1 MMLDTILVALVFVV
15 GAVLLSKRVRDNRKW
30 RATVTPLA
38 SIIGSGFLVIVPLLG
53 NAVGGYAPLAM
64 LVVVILAY
72 LIGAAI
78 RFNIRVA
85 EPLLASAGAE
95 ASTLSRL
102 EYVSGIVLGFAYV
115 ISVTFY
121 LRLLASFAL
130 RGLDF
135 ESDLAG
141 KLITT
146 AILVFIGGA
155 GWLRGLDFLERLEEY
170 SVSIK
175 LAIIASLLVGWGI
188 HDASKIGDLGI
199 AATLP
204 AGLDPL
210 YVIRL
215 LAGVLI
221 VVQGFETSRYLGA
234 EYDNELRVLTMRRAQ
249 IISALIYVVFV
260 TLALPSFGLLSDVVD
275 ETAIIDLS
283 GSVAAV
289 LPAMLVIAAIMSQ
302 LSAAVADTVGSGGL
316 FAQGIGKRFGLS
328 AKAGYVLVAS
338 VGVVLVWATN
348 IFEIISL
355 ASRAFATYYALQCLV
370 ALAAALRCAPG
381 GRRTAQIWVFGLLAA
396 LLFAAAVL
404 AIPAG

>member
-1 MMLDTILVALVFVV
+1 MLDTIIVGLALIV
-15 GAVLLSKRVRDNRKW
+15 GALLLSKRVRDNRAW

-53 NAVGGYAPLAM
+53 TAVGVYAPLAM
-64 LVVVILAY
+64 LAVVALAY
-72 LIGAAI
+72 LIGVAI
-78 RFNIRVA
+78 RFNIRFA
-85 EPLLASAGAE
+85 EPLLADTESGG
-95 ASTLSRL
+95 SMLSRL
-102 EYVSGIVLGFAYV
+102 EYVAGIVLGFAYV

-130 RGLDF
+130 RGLDL
-135 ESDLAG
+135 ESALAA
-141 KLITT
+141 KLMTT
-146 AILVFIGGA
+146 AILVCIGGA

-188 HDASKIGDLGI
+188 HDVSQIGDLDI
-199 AATLP
+199 AASVP
-204 AGLDPL
+204 ADLDAL
-210 YVIRL
+210 YVTRL

-234 EYDNELRVLTMRRAQ
+234 EYDAELRVVTMRRAQ
-249 IISALIYVVFV
+249 IVSALIYVVFV
-260 TLALPSFGLLSDVVD
+260 TLALPSFGLLSDVID

-283 GSVAAV
+283 GSVASV
-289 LPAMLVIAAIMSQ
+289 LPAMLVVAAVMSQ

-316 FAQGIGKRFGLS
+316 FAQGVGKRFGLP

-338 VGVVLVWATN
+338 VGVVLVWTTDV
-348 IFEIISL
+348 FEIISL
-355 ASRAFATYYALQCLV
+355 ASRAFATYYALQCWV
-370 ALAAALRCAPG
+370 AVATAWRGPPG
-381 GRRTAQIWVFGLLAA
+381 GQRTVRVWGFGLLAV
-396 LLFAAAVL
+396 LLVAAAVV

>member
-1 MMLDTILVALVFVV
+1 MLDTILVALALLV
-15 GAVLLSKRVRDNRKW
+15 GALLLSKRLRDNRRW

-64 LVVVILAY
+64 LAVVSLAY

-85 EPLLASAGAE
+85 EPLLALPGAKV
-95 ASTLSRL
+95 STLSRL
-102 EYVSGIVLGFAYV
+102 DNVAGIVLGFAYV

-130 RGLDF
+130 RGVDL
-135 ESDLAG
+135 ESELAA

-155 GWLRGLDFLERLEEY
+155 GWLRGLGFLERLEEY

-188 HDASKIGDLGI
+188 HDISNIGDLDI

-204 AGLDPL
+204 ADLDPF
-210 YVIRL
+210 YVTRL

-234 EYDNELRVLTMRRAQ
+234 EYDAELRVLTMRRAQ

-260 TLALPSFGLLSDVVD
+260 TLALPSFGLLSDVID

-289 LPAMLVIAAIMSQ
+289 LPAMLVIAAVMSQ

-316 FAQGIGKRFGLS
+316 FAQGVGERFDLP

-338 VGVVLVWATN
+338 VGVVLVWTTN
-348 IFEIISL
+348 VFEIISL

-370 ALAAALRCAPG
+370 AMAAALRGAPC
-381 GRRTAQIWVFGLLAA
+381 GRRTAQVCGFGLLA
-396 LLFAAAVL
+396 LILVAAAVL